1 MDSHSSHAKSER
13 STDATTQFLTF
24 TLQEEE
30 YALDILKVQEIKGLT
45 KITPIPNAPGYIR
58 GVMNLRGTVVP
69 VIDLRV
75 RFNTLSSESQHLA
88 VIIVVNVAQ
97 RIVGLMV
104 DTVSDVLRFDHSE
117 IEAAPDLGRSVD
129 TTFIAG
135 MAKTGDKLVMVL
147 DIDKLLIGDELP
159 GASEAA

>member
-1 MDSHSSHAKSER
+1 MESRTATGVAER
-13 STDATTQFLTF
+13 SSDATTQFLTF
-24 TLQEEE
+24 TLQSEE

-45 KITPIPNAPGYIR
+45 KITPIPNAPGHIR

-75 RFNTLSSESQHLA
+75 RFGTMDSEAQHLA
-88 VIIVVNVAQ
+88 VIIVVNVAK

-117 IEAAPDLGRSVD
+117 IESAPDLGRAVD

-135 MAKTGDKLVMVL
+135 MAKSADKLVMIL
-147 DIDKLLIGDELP
+147 DIDRLLTGDELN
-159 GASEAA
+159 GAEAA